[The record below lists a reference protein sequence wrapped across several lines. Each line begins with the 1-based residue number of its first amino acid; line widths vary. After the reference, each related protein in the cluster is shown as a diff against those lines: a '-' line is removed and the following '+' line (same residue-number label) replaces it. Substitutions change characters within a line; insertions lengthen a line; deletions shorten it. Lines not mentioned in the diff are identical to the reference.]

1 MEYGYLK
8 IGVITPNVHVADVEF
23 NTNNVISGIKQAGQR
38 GVELI
43 VFPEL
48 VITGA
53 SCGDLFFDKTLLD
66 GAKNALKEICVATS
80 FYNGVV
86 LVGLPY
92 FYNNNI
98 YNVCAVINGGKLL
111 GLVPKMVVDSPFD
124 INKGRFASAQK
135 EQTYV
140 DFFGERVA
148 FSNNLIFKEKS
159 QQNFTFA
166 VEFGQDLFS
175 LTPPSVK
182 HSLNGAN
189 VIACLS
195 TLPATIGKT
204 EYLQNI
210 IKSHSSKIISGYA
223 YAENGQGETSTDV
236 VFDSQNYIVENGKV
250 LASTT
255 SFDGNLIVSDVD
267 LDFISFE
274 KSKNPIFATANK
286 CDAEIIEFS
295 VNKNNLLLDRK
306 YQKYPFLP
314 NTDMDKRAKEILDIQ
329 AEGLK
334 KRIAHAHAGSVVLG
348 LSGGLD
354 STLAILVAV
363 TAMQK
368 LNRSV
373 KDVVAVTMPCFG
385 TTGRTFNNTVAL
397 AKALGVTLKKVDIA
411 KSVTRHLKD
420 INHQGELDVTYE
432 NAQARERTQVLMDIA
447 NMGNGLVVGT
457 GDLSELALG
466 WATYNGDHMSMYS
479 VNGALPKT
487 LIRLLVKSY
496 ADNSKPKLKWV
507 LYDILDTPVSPEL
520 LPAKDGEISQKTED
534 IVGPY
539 ALHDFYL
546 YNIIRRGFT
555 PKKLYHVA
563 KQTFEGE
570 FDSQTIL
577 KWLKIFIRRFFV
589 QQFKRSCLP
598 DGVKVGTVGLSPRS
612 EWKMPSDAVSA
623 LWLKELENL

>member
-8 IGVITPNVHVADVEF
+8 IGVYTPNVQVADVEY
-23 NTNNVISGIKQAGQR
+23 NTKNVIAGVKQAEQK

-48 VITGA
+48 AISSA
-53 SCGDLFFDKTLLD
+53 SCGDLFHD
-66 GAKNALKEICVATS
+66 GALLSASKKALKDICLATS

-92 FYNNNI
+92 FFNNNI

-111 GLVPKMVVDSPFD
+111 GLVPKTVTDSPFD
-124 INKGRFASAQK
+124 INKGTFACAPIKDQK
-135 EQTYV
+135 I
-140 DFFGERVA
+140 DFFGESVLLSKNVIFREQTQNGFA
-148 FSNNLIFKEKS
+148 FG
-159 QQNFTFA
+159 

-175 LTPPSVK
+175 LMPPSVS

-195 TLPATIGKT
+195 TLPATVGKG
-204 EYLQNI
+204 EYLQNV
-210 IKSHSSKIISGYA
+210 IKSHSSKIACGYA
-223 YAENGQGETSTDV
+223 YAENGLGETSTDV
-236 VFDSQNYIVENGKV
+236 VFSSQNFIAENGKI
-250 LASTT
+250 LSSTT
-255 SFDGNLIVSDVD
+255 PFNGELIISDID
-267 LDFISFE
+267 LDFIAHE
-274 KSKNPIFATANK
+274 KSKNPAFSKAQGEYTT
-286 CDAEIIEFS
+286 IEFS
-295 VNKNNLLLDRK
+295 INKNNFKLDRV
-306 YQKYPFLP
+306 YEKYPFLP
-314 NTDMDKRAKEILDIQ
+314 QTDTDARAREILDIH
-329 AEGLK
+329 AEALK

-368 LNRSV
+368 LNRSL

-385 TTGRTFNNTVAL
+385 TTGRTFNNTVSL
-397 AKALGVTLKKVDIA
+397 AKALGVTLKKVNIA
-411 KSVTRHLKD
+411 KAVTRHLKD
-420 INHQGELDVTYE
+420 INHTGALDVTFE

-447 NMGNGLVVGT
+447 NMNNGLVVGT

-507 LYDILDTPVSPEL
+507 LHDILDTPVSPEL

-539 ALHDFYL
+539 TLHDFYL

-555 PKKLYHVA
+555 PKKLYYVA
-563 KQTFEGE
+563 KQTFAGE
-570 FDSQTIL
+570 FDGQTIL
-577 KWLKIFIRRFFV
+577 KWLKTFIRRFFI

-612 EWKMPSDAVSA
+612 EWHMPSDAVSS
-623 LWLKELENL
+623 LWLKELEDL